1 MSSALSN
8 ALTLCQKKTTDI
20 ALSISRATSHVS
32 TKTVAWV
39 ATQKL
44 SAFAPLRVFAD
55 AAYGCA
61 VRLGVSDL
69 LQIYSVPR
77 VRSTRYNILEANSSI
92 L

>member
-1 MSSALSN
+1 MSSVLSN
-8 ALTLCQKKTTDI
+8 VLTLCQNKTSDI
-20 ALSISRATSHVS
+20 VLSISRATSHVS
-32 TKTVAWV
+32 TKRVAWV

-61 VRLGVSDL
+61 VFQLGVSDL
-69 LQIYSVPR
+69 LEFQSVPR
-77 VRSTRYNILEANSSI
+77 GRSLLFIRGGNS

>member
-61 VRLGVSDL
+61 VFQLGVSDL
-69 LQIYSVPR
+69 LQCHSVPR
-77 VRSTRYNILEANSSI
+77 GRSLLFIRGGNS
-92 L
+92 LW

>member
-1 MSSALSN
+1 MLGVLINVLTQAL
-8 ALTLCQKKTTDI
+8 KKTSKSVLT
-20 ALSISRATSHVS
+20 ISRATSHVS

-44 SAFAPLRVFAD
+44 PAFAPLRVFAD

-61 VRLGVSDL
+61 VFQLGVSDL
-69 LQIYSVPR
+69 LQFQSVPR
-77 VRSTRYNILEANSSI
+77 GRSLLFIRGGNS

>member
-1 MSSALSN
+1 MSSALTN
-8 ALTLCQKKTTDI
+8 ALTACQKKTSDI

-44 SAFAPLRVFAD
+44 PAFAPLRVFAD

-61 VRLGVSDL
+61 VFQLGVSDL
-69 LQIYSVPR
+69 LQFQSVPR
-77 VRSTRYNILEANSSI
+77 GRSLLFIRGGNREL
-92 L
+92 

>member
-44 SAFAPLRVFAD
+44 SAFAPLRVGRASD

-61 VRLGVSDL
+61 VLV
-69 LQIYSVPR
+69 
-77 VRSTRYNILEANSSI
+77 
-92 L
+92 